1 MVWPEENAEWSA
13 GASAQVED
21 KCKWRLWSGGTR
33 AKVSC
38 EQMRRGE
45 AGSQEGVQVKVSRRG
60 VSIAFSVNVGD
71 TVTWLPALT

>member
-21 KCKWRLWSGGTR
+21 KCKWRLWSGGTC

-45 AGSQEGVQVKVSRRG
+45 AGSQEGVQVKHSLGEESPSPSLSMRVTQSRGSR
-60 VSIAFSVNVGD
+60 
-71 TVTWLPALT
+71 P